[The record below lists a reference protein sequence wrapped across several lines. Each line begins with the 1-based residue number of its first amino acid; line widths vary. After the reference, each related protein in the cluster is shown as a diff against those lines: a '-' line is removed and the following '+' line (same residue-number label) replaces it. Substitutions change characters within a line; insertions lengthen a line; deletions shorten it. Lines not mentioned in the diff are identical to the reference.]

1 MKMVTAA
8 VIGVGVMGSHH
19 ARIYGEIAAVKL
31 IGLAEID
38 PLKAKMVSE
47 NFGVFA
53 YTDYQK
59 MLEVLHPQVVSVC
72 VPASQHEEVT
82 IACLEAGAHVI
93 VEKPIATTLEA
104 AARMI
109 VCARRLG
116 RQLMVGHIERFNPII
131 QVLKN
136 EIDGPRLGKLH
147 QIICRRSAPFP
158 SRVQDVGVVLDSA
171 IHDLDVISFLG
182 HQTPVQ
188 VFAEIDHHLHGQHED
203 TLFSILYYEN
213 NFKVLLDVNWLAP
226 IRTREIMI
234 YADHGLL
241 HADTINQTLF
251 FHGNEGIT
259 TLLPLPRYDPLKFE
273 LQSFLRTVEGE
284 TSLEISI
291 QESFSALY
299 LALAIFESGR
309 EHQMKHISLT
319 TDSLME
325 KFVL

>member
-1 MKMVTAA
+1 MVTAA

-38 PLKAKMVSE
+38 PLKAGIVSE

-59 MLEVLHPQVVSVC
+59 MLDTLHPQVVSVC
-72 VPASQHEEVT
+72 VPASLHEEVT

-131 QVLKN
+131 QALKN

-147 QIICRRSAPFP
+147 QMICRRSAPFP
-158 SRVQDVGVVLDSA
+158 NRVQDVGVVLDSA
-171 IHDLDVISFLG
+171 IHDLDVLSFLS

-188 VFAEIDHHLHGQHED
+188 IFAETDHHLHGQHED
-203 TLFSILYYEN
+203 ALFAVMYYEN
-213 NFKVLLDVNWLAP
+213 NFKALLDVNWLAP
-226 IRTREIMI
+226 IRTREILL
-234 YADHGLL
+234 YAENGLL
-241 HADTINQTLF
+241 HANTINQTLF
-251 FHGNEGIT
+251 FHGREGAGTPI
-259 TLLPLPRYDPLKFE
+259 PLPQHDPLKFE
-273 LQSFLRTVEGE
+273 LQSFLRAVEGE
-284 TSLEISI
+284 ISLEISI
-291 QESFSALY
+291 RESFSALY
-299 LALAIFESGR
+299 LALAILESGR

-319 TDSLME
+319 ADSLME